1 MGAGTVLTHSF
12 SYIHIC
18 KRAKSNLLLV
28 VELANNYNTTQDTA
42 VTLVER
48 LEILKWQSNVAL
60 KYNNIKPYLHMEY
73 LTKSYIIV
81 RFIELGV
88 FRVLILYCMCTVS
101 TKLMMKFEQ

>member
-1 MGAGTVLTHSF
+1 MLSP
-12 SYIHIC
+12 IC
-18 KRAKSNLLLV
+18 CLWLSLPIT
-28 VELANNYNTTQDTA
+28 TTQDTA
-42 VTLVER
+42 VTFVER

-60 KYNNIKPYLHMEY
+60 KYNNIKPYLHTEY

-101 TKLMMKFEQ
+101 TKLMMKFEK